1 MEVDLLIDG
10 HASPASKGG
19 TFERRDPV
27 TGELATRA
35 AAGSVEDA
43 RRAATVRA
51 AFLGGHRSDPER
63 AANRCL
69 ERLISWRP
77 RLQSSRR

>member
-27 TGELATRA
+27 TGEVATRA
-35 AAGSVEDA
+35 AAAGVEDA
-43 RRAATVRA
+43 RRAADCAAA
-51 AFLGGHRSDPER
+51 AFPGWASLGPGARR
-63 AANRCL
+63 KLLLGAADL
-69 ERLISWRP
+69 MET
-77 RLQSSRR
+77 